1 MNANTELTAFWAP
14 FLLLHL
20 GGPDI
25 ITAYALEDNEL
36 WLRHFLGLAVQ
47 TGMAIYIFIMTWTG
61 SHLSILYLL
70 MFVAGLIKYGERTW
84 VLRKANFIA
93 TFALGIITNNVS
105 DIYDEEGG
113 SMTADT
119 ELTAF
124 WAPFLLLHLGGP
136 DSITAY
142 ALEDNELWLRHFLG
156 LVVQT
161 GMAIYVF
168 IMAWT
173 GSHLSILYLLMF
185 FAGLIKYGERTWVQR
200 KASIETIRE
209 SIAGTNISD
218 GINFSDFHRSAYGHY
233 DTLFVAYRLVHVY
246 FRPRLLNVNVPSLTA
261 SIIASTSSENLFK
274 IIEMVLG
281 FMHDN
286 LYTKAPLLYDRCGLA
301 LRVITFFLTSSVL
314 VLFPVVVIHDKRKFS
329 STDVAVT
336 YILLVGA
343 IILELY
349 SAVLI
354 LSSDQFHV
362 WLIEHGKSSNFKTL
376 KCFRTEKRW
385 SNNMSQFSLLS
396 FIIKEKPLPCPNILK
411 HLRLYKRLEK
421 QWYAADMEIP
431 NNLKTLIGL
440 YLREK
445 EKHSQIG
452 PTNSIPV
459 DLLGLNFTKE
469 FEKSI
474 IAWHIATDIRY
485 ELDGEDIKQH
495 GQAFEL
501 HCRLI
506 CQISRYMFY
515 FVVLHPNMISDGSKI
530 QITLPSILWAA
541 CSLKFTSKIEACQRF
556 EELLT
561 VSETYLNQL
570 QMVNEE
576 DNINDIQIFLKN
588 KLPGLLRKLSEQ
600 MSLEERWKIISWTWL
615 EMLPYAAIKCRGIQ
629 HAQQLKNGGEF
640 LTHVLGFS
648 VIFELTHEDFTLDP
662 SNAPSFNSLMLL
674 LNRDQFTKRYS
685 EVDYYFQF
693 TDEKLHILEHLED
706 VGYIC
711 FDA

>member
-1 MNANTELTAFWAP
+1 MDQFEKQFVNMESAMAGSTSLSTLEGEVNSFMQQVADDYGLEVSVGLPQPAAHAIPTKQPEKVDEDDLSRCLAEL
-14 FLLLHL
+14 
-20 GGPDI
+20 
-25 ITAYALEDNEL
+25 
-36 WLRHFLGLAVQ
+36 
-47 TGMAIYIFIMTWTG
+47 
-61 SHLSILYLL
+61 
-70 MFVAGLIKYGERTW
+70 
-84 VLRKANFIA
+84 KA
-93 TFALGIITNNVS
+93 
-105 DIYDEEGG
+105 
-113 SMTADT
+113 
-119 ELTAF
+119 
-124 WAPFLLLHLGGP
+124 
-136 DSITAY
+136 
-142 ALEDNELWLRHFLG
+142 R
-156 LVVQT
+156 
-161 GMAIYVF
+161 
-168 IMAWT
+168 
-173 GSHLSILYLLMF
+173 
-185 FAGLIKYGERTWVQR
+185 
-200 KASIETIRE
+200 
-209 SIAGTNISD
+209 
-218 GINFSDFHRSAYGHY
+218 
-233 DTLFVAYRLVHVY
+233 VHVY

-600 MSLEERWKIISWTWL
+600 FEFHLVYGALVLLVLVLSTLE
-615 EMLPYAAIKCRGIQ
+615 
-629 HAQQLKNGGEF
+629 GE
-640 LTHVLGFS
+640 V
-648 VIFELTHEDFTLDP
+648 
-662 SNAPSFNSLMLL
+662 NSLMQQVADDYGLEVSVGL
-674 LNRDQFTKRYS
+674 PQPAAHAIPTKQP
-685 EVDYYFQF
+685 EKVD
-693 TDEKLHILEHLED
+693 ED
-706 VGYIC
+706 DLSRRLAELKARG
-711 FDA
+711 